1 MPIRPENKSR
11 YPKDWPAIS
20 AAVRREAGNK
30 CEECGVENYARGG
43 GSYLSRSV
51 FRISGSSHSLA
62 SLRKLNLCNAQDKPT
77 IYRLIH
83 CKGCDRS
90 ACFGNRDVKRID
102 LLSDDDA
109 ISLAI
114 NGHRGMT
121 NQSCRL
127 LRLHW

>member
-51 FRISGSSHSLA
+51 FRIAGSSHSLA
-62 SLRKLNLCNAQDKPT
+62 SLRKLNLRNAQDKPT
-77 IYRLIH
+77 IHRFIH
-83 CKGCDRS
+83 RIGRDRS
-90 ACFGNRDVKRID
+90 ASLGNRDIERIMRPSYHNTIG
-102 LLSDDDA
+102 LTINA
-109 ISLAI
+109 HCLAS
-114 NGHRGMT
+114 T
-121 NQSCRL
+121 SK
-127 LRLHW
+127 